1 MPHTIDGRCRHV
13 ACEARAAPGQPAAD
27 TDVRM
32 KDTMDRKR
40 FEQQL
45 FFLKEIDKI
54 KNVLRHTPILDGSRY
69 ENDAEHAWHLAVM
82 AITLAEYANSDGLD
96 ISRVVKMVLLH
107 DVVEI
112 DAGDT
117 LVYDSV
123 RRAEQREEESRAAA
137 RIFGLLPPGQ
147 REALM
152 SLWEEFEARKTPE
165 AQFAAALDRLEPI
178 LQNVSTQG
186 HAWRKHGI
194 SREKAETV
202 NRHIGEGSDDIWEYV
217 QQLFAE
223 SEAKGYFADK

>member
-1 MPHTIDGRCRHV
+1 MKK
-13 ACEARAAPGQPAAD
+13 
-27 TDVRM
+27 RM
-32 KDTMDRKR
+32 NRKR

-45 FFLKEIDKI
+45 SFLKEIDKI
-54 KNVLRHTPILDGSRY
+54 KSVLRHTPILDGSRY

-96 ISRVVKMVLLH
+96 ISKVVKMVLLH
-107 DVVEI
+107 DIVEI

-117 LVYDSV
+117 LVYDSA
-123 RRAEQREEESRAAA
+123 RRTEQREEESRAAA
-137 RIFGLLPPGQ
+137 RIFGLLPADQ
-147 REALM
+147 REAFR

-165 AQFAAALDRLEPI
+165 ARFAAALDRLEPI

-202 NRHIGEGSDDIWEYV
+202 NRHIGEGSDEIWEYV
-217 QQLFAE
+217 EQLFAE
-223 SEAKGYFADK
+223 SEEKGYFADS